1 MQSKTDR
8 MDFTLAKY
16 DELLDS
22 LTGFSAELRHD
33 VDKAPGRSLEMA
45 RLEAS
50 KGWKSTY
57 YFRAV
62 PCSWDEGI
70 IREIASLGHEI
81 GYHYECLTTA
91 GGDIE
96 AAWEDFRANFSKL
109 KELYPSLHRI
119 VMHGSP
125 RSPFDSR
132 DLWKHYD
139 YHEAGADY
147 EPYLDTDFSNTFYL
161 TDTGRRWDGFNVS
174 VRDKIP
180 QWQDAWSA
188 AGLVYHSTD
197 QVIAAARAGTLP
209 SRLMITTH
217 PQRWMPF
224 GPGWVRELLTQSVKN
239 CVKKLK
245 LLRICQ

>member
-1 MQSKTDR
+1 
-8 MDFTLAKY
+8 MDFTLEKY
-16 DELLDS
+16 ASLLDALKGS
-22 LTGFSAELRHD
+22 GVELRHD

-50 KGWKSTY
+50 KGWRATY

-62 PCSWDEGI
+62 PCSWDESV

-81 GYHYECLTTA
+81 GYHYECLTTTR
-91 GGDIE
+91 GDLP
-96 AAWEDFRANFSKL
+96 AAWEDFKHNFNRL
-109 KELYPSLHRI
+109 KQIYPPLCKI

-139 YHEAGADY
+139 YREAGASH
-147 EPYLDTDFSNTFYL
+147 EPYLDTDFTTTFYL

-180 QWQDAWSA
+180 LMQDEWTRR
-188 AGLVYHSTD
+188 GLVFHTTD
-197 QVIAAARAGTLP
+197 DIIRAARSGALP
-209 SRLMITTH
+209 SRVLITTH

-224 GPGWVRELLTQSVKN
+224 GWGWMRELVLQNVKN
-239 CVKKLK
+239 CVKQ
-245 LLRICQ
+245 LRK